1 MTSDYN
7 FNLIKFKRDLN
18 FSSDEERRIWLQ
30 DLSEAAISLSQNNNI
45 NGNEFLQFFPT
56 IMSSN
61 ELLDKID
68 NALSQRWTQKSD
80 SVSQVENLEKLHYRS
95 NTMAHVCWHR
105 NCSISAADYKQALT
119 VSNNFTLFVSFHFG
133 SNIFLII

>member
-1 MTSDYN
+1 
-7 FNLIKFKRDLN
+7 
-18 FSSDEERRIWLQ
+18 
-30 DLSEAAISLSQNNNI
+30 
-45 NGNEFLQFFPT
+45 
-56 IMSSN
+56 MSSN

-80 SVSQVENLEKLHYRS
+80 SVSQVENIEKLHYRS

-119 VSNNFTLFVSFHFG
+119 VSNNITLFASFKLTDCLLQSCLSGYLLRKFKNSSGWQKLWVVFTHFCLFFYK
-133 SNIFLII
+133 SYQVLRYCYV

>member
-1 MTSDYN
+1 M
-7 FNLIKFKRDLN
+7 N
-18 FSSDEERRIWLQ
+18 FSSDEERSIWLR

-45 NGNEFLQFFPT
+45 NGNELLQFFPT

-68 NALSQRWTQKSD
+68 NALSQRWIQKSD
-80 SVSQVENLEKLHYRS
+80 SVSQVENIEKLHYRS

-119 VSNNFTLFVSFHFG
+119 VSNNITL
-133 SNIFLII
+133 

>member
-1 MTSDYN
+1 M
-7 FNLIKFKRDLN
+7 LP
-18 FSSDEERRIWLQ
+18 
-30 DLSEAAISLSQNNNI
+30 
-45 NGNEFLQFFPT
+45 FFPT

-80 SVSQVENLEKLHYRS
+80 SVSQVENIEKLHYRS

-119 VSNNFTLFVSFHFG
+119 VSNNITLFASFKLTDCLLQSCLSGYLLRKFKNSSGWQKLWVVFTHFCLFFYK
-133 SNIFLII
+133 SYQVLRYCYV